1 MILIFTFLTMIS
13 GFGMFLTIENI
24 YYSEWFAVW
33 YSLSEIVDYAGNL
46 IGNKMA
52 YEYMELESRGITL
65 SIISTF
71 MTLVAM
77 PLNDLNAYVNSAF
90 HIEDPTTHK
99 SLPNYPLGSSYTIL
113 IGYSIM
119 AIYWLIIFGYR
130 IILWKRGE

>member
-1 MILIFTFLTMIS
+1 MIS

-24 YYSEWFAVW
+24 YNSEWFAVW
-33 YSLSEIVDYAGNL
+33 YSISEIADYAGNL
-46 IGNKMA
+46 IGNKMT
-52 YEYMELESRGITL
+52 YEYMELESRGITI

-77 PLNDLNAYVNSAF
+77 PLGDLNAYVNSAY

-99 SLPNYPLGSSYTIL
+99 SILNYPLGSSYTIL